1 MIYFFLLFFASGFNS
16 ALSLQRFS
24 FSSAVNGGRPLPLLI
39 AGRTLDTVR
48 ASWLLE
54 FDCTESTCASKFEIE
69 FEIARTTE
77 ASFVLVKFAGN

>member
-16 ALSLQRFS
+16 ALSLQRVS
-24 FSSAVNGGRPLPLLI
+24 FSSADNGGRPLPLLI

-54 FDCTESTCASKFEIE
+54 FDCTESTCASKFEI
-69 FEIARTTE
+69 ARTTE
-77 ASFVLVKFAGN
+77 ASLVLVKLA